1 MVTVLTLTS
10 VRDQMTVSKVP
21 SAGIQWEA
29 TDVSVKVVSSE
40 TGLTVTR
47 ASALMKHSVDKMNNV
62 LARQALIANVKR
74 ASPESLLIVHVKIR
88 TSVVRTCTI
97 VHKRLSASTHLVTT
111 CVNVIKGT
119 PVNLVA
125 ISMSA

>member
-1 MVTVLTLTS
+1 M
-10 VRDQMTVSKVP
+10 
-21 SAGIQWEA
+21 
-29 TDVSVKVVSSE
+29 SVKVVSSE

-47 ASALMKHSVDKMNNV
+47 ASALMKNSVDKMNSV
-62 LARQALIANVKR
+62 LARLASTANAKK
-74 ASPESLLIVHVKIR
+74 ASSESLLIVHVKIR

-111 CVNVIKGT
+111 YVNVIKGT